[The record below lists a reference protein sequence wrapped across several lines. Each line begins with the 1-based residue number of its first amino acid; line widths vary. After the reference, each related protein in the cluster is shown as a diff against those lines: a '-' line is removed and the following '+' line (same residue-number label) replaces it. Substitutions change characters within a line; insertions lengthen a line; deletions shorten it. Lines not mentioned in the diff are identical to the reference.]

1 MEFTL
6 IRHAEPEWVKDGKA
20 VVDPPLTNRGLNQAE
35 LLGRRMADAK
45 FDHIYAS
52 PLIRTHQTAEP
63 TLQAH
68 GRDLIIEPWL
78 EEIREP
84 AWHGEPAEKTIK
96 AYRDEM
102 ARNAED
108 RWHGL
113 HGGEPVRDFVNRIH
127 LGAEQ
132 FLASR
137 GVHRIDSPLPLW
149 HIENPGESFV
159 FVAHAGTN
167 SVIICH
173 LLGLQ
178 PTPWEWERFV
188 IGHASVTTIKA
199 MKLGD
204 GYTFS
209 LINLSDVEH
218 LPSDIRTR

>member
-6 IRHAEPEWVKDGKA
+6 IRHAEPQWVKDGKA
-20 VVDPPLTNRGLNQAE
+20 VIDPPLSERGLRQAVQ
-35 LLGRRMADAK
+35 LGERMK
-45 FDHIYAS
+45 GESFDHIFAS
-52 PLIRTHQTAEP
+52 PLIRTHQTAHP
-63 TLQAH
+63 TLEAH

-84 AWHGEPAEKTIK
+84 SWHGEPAEKTIK

-113 HGGEPVRDFVNRIH
+113 HGGEPVRDFVARIH
-127 LGAEQ
+127 RGAEQ
-132 FLASR
+132 FLESR
-137 GVHRIDSPLPLW
+137 GVHRLDSPLPLW
-149 HIENPGESFV
+149 HIEEPGESFV

-218 LPSDIRTR
+218 IPHDMRTR

>member
-1 MEFTL
+1 MELTL
-6 IRHAEPEWVKDGKA
+6 IRHAEPQWILDGKA
-20 VVDPPLTNRGLNQAE
+20 VIDPPLSTRGLRQAT
-35 LLGRRMADAK
+35 LLGQRMK
-45 FDHIYAS
+45 NESFDHIFTS
-52 PLIRTHQTAEP
+52 PLVRTHQTAYP
-63 TLQAH
+63 TLELH
-68 GRDLIIEPWL
+68 RRDLIIEPWL

-84 AWHGEPAEKTIK
+84 SWHGEPAEKTIK
-96 AYRDEM
+96 AYREEM
-102 ARNAED
+102 KRNAED

-113 HGGEPVRDFVNRIH
+113 HGGEPVRDFVARIH
-127 LGAEQ
+127 RGAEQ
-132 FLASR
+132 FLESR
-137 GVHRIDSPLPLW
+137 GIRRLDSPLPLW
-149 HIENPGESFV
+149 HIENPGESVV

-209 LINLSDVEH
+209 LINLSDLEH
-218 LPSDIRTR
+218 IPQDLRTR

>member
-1 MEFTL
+1 
-6 IRHAEPEWVKDGKA
+6 
-20 VVDPPLTNRGLNQAE
+20 
-35 LLGRRMADAK
+35 
-45 FDHIYAS
+45 
-52 PLIRTHQTAEP
+52 
-63 TLQAH
+63 
-68 GRDLIIEPWL
+68 
-78 EEIREP
+78 
-84 AWHGEPAEKTIK
+84 
-96 AYRDEM
+96 M

-188 IGHASVTTIKA
+188 IGHASVTIIKA

-218 LPSDIRTR
+218 LPSEIRTR